1 MYTKCVILKD
11 ALQSYAKEDEVM
23 SPSSSS
29 GSGSITEFT
38 LLSTSLLC
46 NSKTDNASSP
56 SGTDFKPLLQS
67 RSGTRL
73 TERSH
78 VSRVTSL
85 PLLHQANT
93 SPITTDV
100 KQTKSFNANM
110 VKFTSLSSTL
120 MNKGKLQSSSGK
132 MKPNLVS
139 VEKTFHGDNC
149 IVPDDGEQMSIHFSS
164 DVEMPIVLESVGSH
178 DDLTTSPVMPSH
190 NPLVVDNI
198 KEDKEEEGNFFS
210 SEYGPI
216 ISAAQSTTIL
226 YSATELTASFLMDT
240 GSADSS
246 QTDLAKGFATNTLYI
261 HNSIQSYH
269 RDIGQKISVMID
281 LLLQRGANPDLS
293 ACPLPSIMYPI
304 LASDV
309 TGVTRVA
316 RKSSK
321 DNKVIVHDEI
331 LTCVSVIS
339 SSHQNFWS
347 CIIPSIRT
355 SVYYCNF
362 CFGGVHYLR

>member
-1 MYTKCVILKD
+1 MYKYTKCVILKD

-23 SPSSSS
+23 SPSSSTS
-29 GSGSITEFT
+29 SSVTEST
-38 LLSTSLLC
+38 LLSTSVLC
-46 NSKTDNASSP
+46 NSKTDNTSSP

-85 PLLHQANT
+85 PLLHQVNA
-93 SPITTDV
+93 SPVTFDTN

-120 MNKGKLQSSSGK
+120 MNKGKLQSSSEK
-132 MKPNLVS
+132 VKPNLVS
-139 VEKTFHGDNC
+139 AERSFPDDHC
-149 IVPDDGEQMSIHFSS
+149 IVPDDGEQMSIRFSS

-178 DDLTTSPVMPSH
+178 DDLTTSQAMPSH
-190 NPLVVDNI
+190 NLLVVDNNI
-198 KEDKEEEGNFFS
+198 KEDEEEGNFFS

-246 QTDLAKGFATNTLYI
+246 QIDLGKGFANKYI
-261 HNSIQSYH
+261 IHDSI
-269 RDIGQKISVMID
+269 
-281 LLLQRGANPDLS
+281 
-293 ACPLPSIMYPI
+293 
-304 LASDV
+304 
-309 TGVTRVA
+309 
-316 RKSSK
+316 
-321 DNKVIVHDEI
+321 
-331 LTCVSVIS
+331 
-339 SSHQNFWS
+339 
-347 CIIPSIRT
+347 
-355 SVYYCNF
+355 
-362 CFGGVHYLR
+362 